1 MASLRL
7 PKHAG
12 RAGHPQAPRQGAPEL
27 PKLAGR
33 THPGSPSSQAGRTHV
48 PQACRKGI
56 VSPSSQAACIWV
68 PQACRKRQGV
78 SRHTGRASL
87 SSLSPH
93 AGCPRAPRVCK
104 RGAPQLPELMGRVPP
119 APQAHEKG
127 APQLPEPM
135 GKVFM
140 GTVSPELMGTGCPQ
154 ALQAPNQGAPQLPE
168 LTGRVSPIS
177 PTSWAGCT
185 PSGTSWAGCPQA
197 PRGPLRAAPPPQP
210 VRPRVPHGGPQPRRS
225 QTGGRVGV
233 GVRV

>member
-1 MASLRL
+1 M
-7 PKHAG
+7 HAG
-12 RAGHPQAPRQGAPEL
+12 RAGHPQAPRQGVPEL

-87 SSLSPH
+87 SSLSLH
-93 AGCPRAPRVCK
+93 AGCPRAPRVFK
-104 RGAPQLPELMGRVPP
+104 RGAPQLLELMGRVPP
-119 APQAHEKG
+119 APQAHEEG

-140 GTVSPELMGTGCPQ
+140 GTVSLSSWGQGAPKLSKLPTRAHPSSPSSRAGCPRPPQ
-154 ALQAPNQGAPQLPE
+154 PPGQGAPQVEPP
-168 LTGRVSPIS
+168 GQGVPK
-177 PTSWAGCT
+177 PPG
-185 PSGTSWAGCPQA
+185 A
-197 PRGPLRAAPPPQP
+197 P
-210 VRPRVPHGGPQPRRS
+210 
-225 QTGGRVGV
+225 
-233 GVRV
+233 